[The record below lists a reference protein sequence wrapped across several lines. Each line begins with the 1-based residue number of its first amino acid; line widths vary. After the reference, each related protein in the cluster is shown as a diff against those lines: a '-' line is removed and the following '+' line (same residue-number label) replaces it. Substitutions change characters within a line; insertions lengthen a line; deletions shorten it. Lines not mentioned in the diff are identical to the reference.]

1 MNDDNEAKLNQLEA
15 FIRELLQEVLGL
27 ELAD

>member
-1 MNDDNEAKLNQLEA
+1 MRTEDDELMKLEE
-15 FIRELLQEVLGL
+15 FIRELLSDVLGL